1 MTSRN
6 ETPDAPL
13 AAGLAIEIT
22 SLRARSDGAEMEI
35 TVVIGDGAARDV
47 RKFVILTEQYCS
59 LKPAKGPVTEAQFE
73 ALEAASRLC
82 GALRAG
88 QNALSY
94 GSASVLH
101 LTRKIMRHGFTKEEA
116 AAAAERLRDMGLID
130 EEDDLAR
137 EVEKCLRKLW
147 GPRRIGSHLW
157 SKGFSRAT
165 LEALP
170 ALLAEVDF
178 AANCAALIRKQYG
191 SLPTDPAARQ
201 KLYAALARYGYS
213 PDQIREGFRAVK

>member
-1 MTSRN
+1 MTPTEERSPAEN
-6 ETPDAPL
+6 IAV
-13 AAGLAIEIT
+13 EIA
-22 SLRARSDGAEMEI
+22 SLRARNDGAEMEI
-35 TVVIGDGAARDV
+35 TVVIGGGAARDI
-47 RKFVILTEQYCS
+47 RKFVILTDQYCA
-59 LKPAKGPVTEAQFE
+59 LKPAKGPITTAQFE
-73 ALEAASRLC
+73 ALEAAARLC

-88 QNALSY
+88 QASLAY
-94 GSASVLH
+94 GPASVLH

-116 AAAAERLRDMGLID
+116 AAAAERLREMGLIN
-130 EEDDLAR
+130 EEDDLSR

-170 ALLAEVDF
+170 DLLAEVDF

-191 SLPTDPAARQ
+191 ALPADPAARK

-213 PDQIREGFRAVK
+213 PDQIREGMRIVKE

>member
-1 MTSRN
+1 MKDLS
-6 ETPDAPL
+6 EHPS
-13 AAGLAIEIT
+13 LAIEVA

-35 TVVIGDGAARDV
+35 TVVIGNGAARDV

-59 LKPAKGPVTEAQFE
+59 IKPAKGPITEEQFE
-73 ALEAASRLC
+73 SLEAASRLC
-82 GALRAG
+82 GALRVG

-101 LTRKIMRHGFTKEEA
+101 LTRKIMRHGYSKEEA
-116 AAAAERLRDMGLID
+116 TAAAEHLRDAGLIN

-137 EVEKCLRKLW
+137 EVEKCVRKLW

-157 SKGFSRAT
+157 SKGFSKET

-178 AANCAALIRKQYG
+178 AANCAALIRKQYA
-191 SLPTDPAARQ
+191 SLPVDPAARQ

-213 PDQIREGFRAVK
+213 PDQIREGLRLAKESE